1 MSQIE
6 FVYDRAKQREFC
18 LIETQGSLETD
29 RAGGL
34 RGQQQFGQIERLA
47 DGKVQMLIGVHRVPG
62 SVVPLKKPLAVLVK
76 QPAGEN
82 SDDSTIYGIEAIIKE
97 KFMFKMRPDV
107 ILQQELAKLPSAA
120 T

>member
-6 FVYDRAKQREFC
+6 FMYDKTKLREFC

-29 RAGGL
+29 RPGGL
-34 RGQQQFGQIERLA
+34 SGQQRFGQIERLA

-76 QPAGEN
+76 QSLSG
-82 SDDSTIYGIEAIIKE
+82 SDTASRYEIEAVIKE
-97 KFMFKMRPDV
+97 KFMFKVRPDV
-107 ILQQELAKLPSAA
+107 ILQQELAKLPSVEA
-120 T
+120 

>member
-6 FVYDRAKQREFC
+6 FVYDKAKQREFC

-34 RGQQQFGQIERLA
+34 SGQQRFGQIERLA

-62 SVVPLKKPLAVLVK
+62 SVAALKKPLAVLVK
-76 QPAGEN
+76 QPTSG
-82 SDDSTIYGIEAIIKE
+82 DDSEATRYGIEAIIKE
-97 KFMFKMRPDV
+97 KFMFKVRPDV
-107 ILQQELAKLPSAA
+107 ILQQEMAKLPSAA
-120 T
+120 

>member
-6 FVYDRAKQREFC
+6 FVYDRANKRKFC

-34 RGQQQFGQIERLA
+34 RGQQRFGQIERLA

-76 QPAGEN
+76 QPAEN
-82 SDDSTIYGIEAIIKE
+82 DDSTRYGIEAIIKE
-97 KFMFKMRPDV
+97 KFLFKMRPDV
-107 ILQQELAKLPSAA
+107 ILEQELAKLPTIA

>member
-6 FVYDRAKQREFC
+6 FIYDRAKQREFC

-34 RGQQQFGQIERLA
+34 RGQQRFGQIEQLA

-62 SVVPLKKPLAVLVK
+62 SVVALKKPLAVLVK
-76 QPAGEN
+76 QPAGN
-82 SDDSTIYGIEAIIKE
+82 DDSTRYGIEAIIKE
-97 KFMFKMRPDV
+97 KFLFKMRPDV
-107 ILQQELAKLPSAA
+107 ILEQELAKLPTIA

>member
-6 FVYDRAKQREFC
+6 FIYDKAKQREFC
-18 LIETQGSLETD
+18 LIEIQGSLETD

-76 QPAGEN
+76 QPADE
-82 SDDSTIYGIEAIIKE
+82 SDSAIYGIEAIIKE

-107 ILQQELAKLPSAA
+107 ILQQELAKLP
-120 T
+120 

>member
-6 FVYDRAKQREFC
+6 FVYDRSKQREFC

-34 RGQQQFGQIERLA
+34 RGQQRFGQIERLA

-62 SVVPLKKPLAVLVK
+62 SVVALKKPLAVLVK
-76 QPAGEN
+76 QPAE
-82 SDDSTIYGIEAIIKE
+82 SDDSTRYGIEAIIKE
-97 KFMFKMRPDV
+97 KFLFKMRPDV
-107 ILQQELAKLPSAA
+107 ILEQELAKLPTIA